1 MSNTDV
7 EAVKS
12 IIDLELLL
20 TAIDEDSPSG
30 QDLKYS
36 GLYDEIR
43 EARRSEDAEE
53 QGEWK
58 HEVKTSDWPKVI
70 SLCKNALEKK
80 TKDLQIAVWFAEAL
94 VSSYGF
100 IGLYDSLQLLTG
112 FLEKFWDTVYPE
124 LEDGDLEARANAF
137 SWFDRQISLLI
148 KQIPITAS
156 TLTDNYGYLRYEES
170 KKFDVP
176 EKTEDLDS
184 EELHRIE
191 ELKETA
197 AKEKKITSEEW
208 RKALNTTSVV
218 FYQKTNEL
226 LNQCWQAYLALDKAM
241 DEKFQSQ
248 TPGLR
253 SLKNTL
259 EDIRLLVAR
268 ICKEK
273 QPTPLNNTSNSP
285 IITSPNLEIEE
296 KGEKS
301 TSYAQVS
308 TNFPTTSGI
317 IKSRSDA
324 LHRLKEIAEFF
335 HKTEPHSPVSFL
347 IERAVKWGEMP
358 LNEWLA
364 EVIKNNDALEQV
376 KETLGI
382 KS

>member
-1 MSNTDV
+1 
-7 EAVKS
+7 
-12 IIDLELLL
+12 
-20 TAIDEDSPSG
+20 
-30 QDLKYS
+30 
-36 GLYDEIR
+36 
-43 EARRSEDAEE
+43 
-53 QGEWK
+53 
-58 HEVKTSDWPKVI
+58 
-70 SLCKNALEKK
+70 
-80 TKDLQIAVWFAEAL
+80 
-94 VSSYGF
+94 
-100 IGLYDSLQLLTG
+100 
-112 FLEKFWDTVYPE
+112 
-124 LEDGDLEARANAF
+124 
-137 SWFDRQISLLI
+137 
-148 KQIPITAS
+148 
-156 TLTDNYGYLRYEES
+156 
-170 KKFDVP
+170 
-176 EKTEDLDS
+176 
-184 EELHRIE
+184 
-191 ELKETA
+191 
-197 AKEKKITSEEW
+197 
-208 RKALNTTSVV
+208 
-218 FYQKTNEL
+218 
-226 LNQCWQAYLALDKAM
+226 M